1 MRTVEQD
8 EAEMQQIINQI
19 KYQETPFFDLIEDVE
34 ENANYDY

>member
-19 KYQETPFFDLIEDVE
+19 KYKTPFFDLIEDVE
-34 ENANYDY
+34 ENANYDS